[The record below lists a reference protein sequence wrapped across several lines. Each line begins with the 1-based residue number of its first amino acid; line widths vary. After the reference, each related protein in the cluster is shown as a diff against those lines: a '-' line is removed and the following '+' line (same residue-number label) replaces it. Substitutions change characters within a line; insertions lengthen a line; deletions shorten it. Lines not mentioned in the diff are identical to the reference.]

1 MLKRASC
8 LILLLGAAACARS
21 EDAAVVAD
29 QNEVQAVERVRTPE
43 QDDDAIALGEW
54 RETLQ
59 EEEAALEFGPAG
71 APPICSLRC
80 DERRTIYLQ
89 RHGTPAAGDLPMML
103 LTIGSETR
111 RLAVTS
117 VGGAVPMLRASIPP
131 SDSLIATL
139 GGASTP
145 IVVRAGDTAPLG
157 LPPSPA
163 VGAFLTQCGSGA
175 RRESG
180 GTAADAN
187 SAATANEAAPAAN
200 AAAPAPAAR

>member
-1 MLKRASC
+1 MRRRAFS
-8 LILLLGAAACARS
+8 LILLLAAACARS

-71 APPICSLRC
+71 APPIFSLRC
-80 DERRTIYLQ
+80 DERRTVYLQ
-89 RHGTPAAGDLPMML
+89 RHGTPATGDLPMML

-117 VGGAVPMLRASIPP
+117 VAGAVPMLRASIPP

-145 IVVRAGDTAPLG
+145 IGVRVGDAAPLG

-163 VGAFLTQCGSGA
+163 IGAFLTQCGSGA
-175 RRESG
+175 RRDA
-180 GTAADAN
+180 GTTPENGNGAAA
-187 SAATANEAAPAAN
+187 ANEAAPAAN
-200 AAAPAPAAR
+200 ASAPAPSAR